1 MTIVS
6 YDDAPVPIRQDLLD
20 AHQRAWQRIAAPG
33 TWLTGA
39 KRVAIARE
47 VRNAKQ
53 CRFCAERKASLMPY
67 GVTGSHGMIT
77 DLPSAQVELIHRLA
91 TDSARLKRSWAREL
105 IDCGLSEEEYVET
118 VGIACT
124 TISLD
129 TFAHAVGMPPRD
141 IPEAGEGEP
150 TRVRPSEAIQ
160 GDAWVPWIAPDDA
173 SEADRETFG
182 PGVSNI
188 RRALSLVPAEARGFF
203 DLVSN
208 QYLSAE
214 QMKDFATRFRA
225 ITRAQIELIAGRISA
240 INQCAY

>member
-1 MTIVS
+1 
-6 YDDAPVPIRQDLLD
+6 
-20 AHQRAWQRIAAPG
+20 
-33 TWLTGA
+33 
-39 KRVAIARE
+39 
-47 VRNAKQ
+47 
-53 CRFCAERKASLMPY
+53 MPY
-67 GVTGSHGMIT
+67 GATGSHETVT
-77 DLPSAQVELIHRLA
+77 DLPAAQIELIHRLA

-105 IDCGLSEEEYVET
+105 IDNGLSEEEYVET

-129 TFAHAVGMPPRD
+129 TFALAVGMSPREIPAAID
-141 IPEAGEGEP
+141 GDLKKISPPEAH
-150 TRVRPSEAIQ
+150 Q

-173 SEADRETFG
+173 SEVDRETFG

-188 RRALSLVPAEARGFF
+188 RRSLSLVPAEAHGFF

-214 QMKDFATRFRA
+214 QMRDFATRFWA

>member
-20 AHQRAWQRIAAPG
+20 AHQRAWQRIATPG

-39 KRVAIARE
+39 TRVAIAQE
-47 VRNAKQ
+47 VRNAKR
-53 CRFCAERKASLMPY
+53 CGFCAERKASLMPY
-67 GVTGSHGMIT
+67 GVTGSHETVT
-77 DLPSAQVELIHRLA
+77 DLPAAQVELIHRLA
-91 TDSARLKRSWAREL
+91 TDSARLKRSWARDL
-105 IDCGLSEEEYVET
+105 IDSGLSEEEYVET
-118 VGIACT
+118 VGVACT

-129 TFAHAVGMPPRD
+129 TFAHAVGMSPRE
-141 IPEAGEGEP
+141 IPTAVDGSLKKIRPAEA
-150 TRVRPSEAIQ
+150 RQ

-188 RRALSLVPAEARGFF
+188 RRALSLVPAEAHGFF

-214 QMKDFATRFRA
+214 QMRDFTTRFRA